1 MSQPRPVKPQLPL
14 SPVVLHTLL
23 ALVERPR
30 HGYAIARAV
39 EEMTGGRV
47 KMGPG
52 TLYGCLSR
60 LREGGWI
67 REREETDEDA
77 AHAERRR
84 TYELTGDGRRLL
96 EAEAGRLAADVDLL
110 RSRNVLDGR

>member
-1 MSQPRPVKPQLPL
+1 MNQPRALEAELPL

-39 EEMTGGRV
+39 EEMTEGRV

-67 REREETDEDA
+67 REREESDEDA

-84 TYELTGDGRRLL
+84 TYELTDDGRLLL

-110 RSRNVLDGR
+110 RAHDLLDRR